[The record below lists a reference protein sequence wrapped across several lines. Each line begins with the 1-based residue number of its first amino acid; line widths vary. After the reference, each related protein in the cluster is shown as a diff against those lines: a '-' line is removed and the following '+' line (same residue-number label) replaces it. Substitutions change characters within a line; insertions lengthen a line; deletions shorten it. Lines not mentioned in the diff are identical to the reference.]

1 MDSKIGEPL
10 TPSFRGGSK
19 GAVSGGRM
27 AVKAGNQEH
36 LAPGVI
42 RWAGRDNP
50 LGNGVAI
57 VIQGYLGGS
66 VS

>member
-1 MDSKIGEPL
+1 
-10 TPSFRGGSK
+10 
-19 GAVSGGRM
+19 M
-27 AVKAGNQEH
+27 AAKAGNQEH

-50 LGNGVAI
+50 LVNGVAV